1 MKSTKILLAAFA
13 SLLLVA
19 SCEKTNGPTGTAA
32 VGFKSAEIETG
43 LGAEYIY
50 IPLSVA
56 GDATAYP
63 CTVNIEV
70 KEYSGSFA
78 AKEDVDYIIT
88 SKDIV
93 VASAESKPSIEI
105 RILNPEDA
113 DELRFALDIKGASV
127 SSEMVAST
135 LIRCAKSEL
144 DRVCGT
150 YSVVGTSDGAAYS
163 EKWKISNDNG
173 TILISGIYGEK
184 DGIVG
189 TYEDGVVSFELGGGN
204 PIGAYNFSGI
214 GEAYVAPAFG
224 YLADDGR
231 FKVASG
237 GTLVGKVSEDFK
249 SIVWQIKE
257 PYGLILAVYS
267 YDDARKLLGVYK
279 PALYINDNTITKVK

>member
-43 LGAEYIY
+43 LGSEYIY

-173 TILISGIYGEK
+173 DILISGIYGEK
-184 DGIVG
+184 DGLVG
-189 TYEDGVVSFELGGGN
+189 TYKDGVVSFELGGGN
-204 PIGAYNFSGI
+204 PIGAYNFTNI

-224 YLADDGR
+224 YETGGQ
-231 FKVASG
+231 FKVAS

-249 SIVWQIKE
+249 SIVWQIEE

>member
-150 YSVVGTSDGAAYS
+150 DSVVGTSDGAAYS

-173 TILISGIYGEK
+173 AILISGIYGEK
-184 DGIVG
+184 DGLVG
-189 TYEDGVVSFELGGGN
+189 TYKDGVVSFELGGEN
-204 PIGAYNFSGI
+204 PIVAYNFDGI

-224 YLADDGR
+224 YVADGKFR
-231 FKVASG
+231 VAS

-267 YDDARKLLGVYK
+267 YDDARTLLGVYK
-279 PALYINDNTITKVK
+279 PVLYIKDNTITKVK

>member
-43 LGAEYIY
+43 LGSEYIY

-135 LIRCAKSEL
+135 LIKCAKSEL

-173 TILISGIYGEK
+173 AILISGIYGET
-184 DGIVG
+184 DGLVG
-189 TYEDGVVSFELGGGN
+189 TYKDGVVSFELGGEN
-204 PIGAYNFSGI
+204 VIGAYNFTGL
-214 GEAYVAPAFG
+214 GVAYVAPAFG
-224 YLADDGR
+224 YEGSDGK
-231 FKVASG
+231 FKVAS

-249 SIVWQIKE
+249 SIVWQIEE

>member
-19 SCEKTNGPTGTAA
+19 SCEKTNDPTGTAA

-43 LGAEYIY
+43 LGTEYIY

-135 LIRCAKSEL
+135 LIRCAKSDQ

-163 EKWKISNDNG
+163 EKWKISNVNG
-173 TILISGIYGEK
+173 AIAISGIYGEK
-184 DGIVG
+184 DGLVG
-189 TYEDGVVSFELGGGN
+189 TYKDGVVSFELGGGN
-204 PIGAYNFSGI
+204 PIGEYEFNGI
-214 GEAYVAPAFG
+214 GDAYVAPAFG
-224 YLADDGR
+224 YVAGDR
-231 FKVASG
+231 FKVAS
-237 GTLVGKVSEDFK
+237 GTLVGKVSKDFK
-249 SIVWQIKE
+249 SIVWQIEE

-267 YDDARKLLGVYK
+267 YDDARTLLGVYK

>member
-150 YSVVGTSDGAAYS
+150 YAVVGTSDGAAYS

-173 TILISGIYGEK
+173 AILISGIYGEK
-184 DGIVG
+184 DGLVG
-189 TYEDGVVSFELGGGN
+189 TYKDGVVSFELGGEN
-204 PIGAYNFSGI
+204 PIVAYNFDGI

-224 YLADDGR
+224 YVADGKFR
-231 FKVASG
+231 VAS

-267 YDDARKLLGVYK
+267 YDDARTLLGVYQ
-279 PALYINDNTITKVK
+279 PVLYIKDNTITKVK

>member
-13 SLLLVA
+13 SLFLVA

-173 TILISGIYGEK
+173 AILISGIYGEK
-184 DGIVG
+184 DGLVG
-189 TYEDGVVSFELGGGN
+189 TYKDGVVSFELGGEN
-204 PIGAYNFSGI
+204 PIVAYNFDGI

-224 YLADDGR
+224 YVADGKFR
-231 FKVASG
+231 VAS

-267 YDDARKLLGVYK
+267 YDDARTLLAVYK
-279 PALYINDNTITKVK
+279 PVLYIKDNTITKVK

>member
-13 SLLLVA
+13 SLFLVA

-63 CTVNIEV
+63 CTGNIEV

-93 VASAESKPSIEI
+93 VTSAESKPSIEI

-173 TILISGIYGEK
+173 AILISGIYGEK
-184 DGIVG
+184 DGLVG
-189 TYEDGVVSFELGGGN
+189 TYKDGVVSFELGGEN
-204 PIGAYNFSGI
+204 PIGAYNFTGI

-224 YLADDGR
+224 YVADGK
-231 FKVASG
+231 FKVAS

-267 YDDARKLLGVYK
+267 YDDARTLLGVYQ
-279 PALYINDNTITKVK
+279 PVLYIKDNTITKVK

>member
-43 LGAEYIY
+43 LGTEYIY

-135 LIRCAKSEL
+135 LIRCAKSDQ

-163 EKWKISNDNG
+163 EKWKISNVNG
-173 TILISGIYGEK
+173 AIAISGIYGEK
-184 DGIVG
+184 DGLVG
-189 TYEDGVVSFELGGGN
+189 TYKDGVVSFELGGGN
-204 PIGAYNFSGI
+204 PIGEYEFNGI
-214 GEAYVAPAFG
+214 GDAYVAPAFG
-224 YLADDGR
+224 YVAGDR
-231 FKVASG
+231 FKVAS
-237 GTLVGKVSEDFK
+237 GTLVGKVSKDFK
-249 SIVWQIKE
+249 SIVWQIEE

-267 YDDARKLLGVYK
+267 YDDARTLLGVYK

>member
-135 LIRCAKSEL
+135 LIRCAKSDQ

-163 EKWKISNDNG
+163 EKWKISSDNG
-173 TILISGIYGEK
+173 AILISGIYGET
-184 DGIVG
+184 DGLVG
-189 TYEDGVVSFELGGGN
+189 TYEDGVVSFELGGEN
-204 PIGAYNFSGI
+204 VIGAYNFTGL
-214 GEAYVAPAFG
+214 GVAYVAPAFG
-224 YLADDGR
+224 YEGSDGK
-231 FKVASG
+231 FKVAS

-249 SIVWQIKE
+249 SIVWQIEE

>member
-43 LGAEYIY
+43 LGTEYIY

-135 LIRCAKSEL
+135 LIRCAKSDQ

-163 EKWKISNDNG
+163 EKWKISNVNG
-173 TILISGIYGEK
+173 AIAIFGIYGET
-184 DGIVG
+184 DGLVG
-189 TYEDGVVSFELGGGN
+189 TYKDGVVSFELGGGN
-204 PIGAYNFSGI
+204 PIGAYKFEGI

-224 YLADDGR
+224 YVAGDR
-231 FKVASG
+231 FKVAS

-249 SIVWQIKE
+249 SIVWQIEE

>member
-43 LGAEYIY
+43 LGSEYIY

-173 TILISGIYGEK
+173 AILISGIYGEK
-184 DGIVG
+184 DGLVG

-214 GEAYVAPAFG
+214 GKAYVAPAFG
-224 YLADDGR
+224 YETGGQ
-231 FKVASG
+231 FKVAS
-237 GTLVGKVSEDFK
+237 GTLVGKVSKDFK
-249 SIVWQIKE
+249 SIVWQIEE

>member
-43 LGAEYIY
+43 LGSEYIY

-93 VASAESKPSIEI
+93 VASAESKPNIEI

-173 TILISGIYGEK
+173 AILISGIYGEK
-184 DGIVG
+184 DGLVG

-204 PIGAYNFSGI
+204 PIGAHNFSSGI
-214 GEAYVAPAFG
+214 GKAYVAPAFG
-224 YLADDGR
+224 YETGGQ
-231 FKVASG
+231 FKVAS
-237 GTLVGKVSEDFK
+237 GTLVGKVSKDFK
-249 SIVWQIKE
+249 SIVWQIEE

>member
-43 LGAEYIY
+43 LGSEYIY

-63 CTVNIEV
+63 CTVDIEV

-173 TILISGIYGEK
+173 AILISGIYGEK
-184 DGIVG
+184 DGLVG
-189 TYEDGVVSFELGGGN
+189 TYKDGVVSFELGGGN

-214 GEAYVAPAFG
+214 GKAYVAPAFG
-224 YLADDGR
+224 QKTGGQ
-231 FKVASG
+231 FKVAS
-237 GTLVGKVSEDFK
+237 GTLVGKVSKDFK
-249 SIVWQIKE
+249 SIVWQIEE

>member
-1 MKSTKILLAAFA
+1 MKATKILLAAFA

-32 VGFKSAEIETG
+32 DGFKSPAIETR

-78 AKEDVDYIIT
+78 AKEDVEYIIT

-93 VASAESKPSIEI
+93 VASAESKHSIEI

-173 TILISGIYGEK
+173 AILISGIYGEK
-184 DGIVG
+184 DGLVG
-189 TYEDGVVSFELGGGN
+189 TYKDGVVSFELGGEN
-204 PIGAYNFSGI
+204 PIVAYNFDGI

-224 YLADDGR
+224 YVADGKFR
-231 FKVASG
+231 VAS

-267 YDDARKLLGVYK
+267 YDDARTLLGVYQHVI
-279 PALYINDNTITKVK
+279 YIKDNTITKVK

>member
-19 SCEKTNGPTGTAA
+19 SCEKTNGPIGTAA

-135 LIRCAKSEL
+135 LIRCAKSDQ

-173 TILISGIYGEK
+173 DILISGIYGEK
-184 DGIVG
+184 DGLVG
-189 TYEDGVVSFELGGGN
+189 KYEDGVVSFELGGGN
-204 PIGAYNFSGI
+204 PIGAYKFEGI

-224 YLADDGR
+224 YVAGDR
-231 FKVASG
+231 FKVAS
-237 GTLVGKVSEDFK
+237 GTLVGKVSKDFK
-249 SIVWQIKE
+249 SIVWQIEE

>member
-173 TILISGIYGEK
+173 AILISGIYGEK
-184 DGIVG
+184 DGLVG
-189 TYEDGVVSFELGGGN
+189 TYKDGVVSFELGGEN
-204 PIGAYNFSGI
+204 PIGAYNFDGI

-224 YLADDGR
+224 YVADGEFR
-231 FKVASG
+231 VAS

-267 YDDARKLLGVYK
+267 YDDARTLLGVYK
-279 PALYINDNTITKVK
+279 PVLYIKDNTITKVK

>member
-173 TILISGIYGEK
+173 DILISGIYGEK
-184 DGIVG
+184 DGLVG
-189 TYEDGVVSFELGGGN
+189 TSKDGVVSFELGGGN
-204 PIGAYNFSGI
+204 PIGAYNFTNI
-214 GEAYVAPAFG
+214 GAAYVAPAFG
-224 YLADDGR
+224 YETGGQ
-231 FKVASG
+231 FKVAS

-249 SIVWQIKE
+249 SIVWQIEE

>member
-173 TILISGIYGEK
+173 AILISGIYGEK
-184 DGIVG
+184 DGLVG
-189 TYEDGVVSFELGGGN
+189 TYKDGVVSFELGGEN
-204 PIGAYNFSGI
+204 PIVAYNFDGI

-224 YLADDGR
+224 YVADGKFR
-231 FKVASG
+231 VAS
-237 GTLVGKVSEDFK
+237 GTLVGKVSKDFK

-267 YDDARKLLGVYK
+267 YDDARTLLGVYK
-279 PALYINDNTITKVK
+279 PVLYIKDNTITKVK

>member
-13 SLLLVA
+13 SLFLVA
-19 SCEKTNGPTGTAA
+19 SCEKTNGPTGTVA

-173 TILISGIYGEK
+173 AILISGIYGEK
-184 DGIVG
+184 DGLVG
-189 TYEDGVVSFELGGGN
+189 TYKDGVVSFELGGEN
-204 PIGAYNFSGI
+204 TIGAYNFTGI

-224 YLADDGR
+224 YYLADDDR
-231 FKVASG
+231 FKVAS

-267 YDDARKLLGVYK
+267 YDDARTLLGVYQ
-279 PALYINDNTITKVK
+279 PVLYIKDNTITKVK

>member
-43 LGAEYIY
+43 LGSEYIY

-113 DELRFALDIKGASV
+113 DELRFALDIKGASIT
-127 SSEMVAST
+127 SEMVAST
-135 LIRCAKSEL
+135 LIRCAKSDQ

-173 TILISGIYGEK
+173 AILISGIYGET
-184 DGIVG
+184 DGLVG
-189 TYEDGVVSFELGGGN
+189 TYEDGVVSFELGGEN
-204 PIGAYNFSGI
+204 VIGAYNFTGL
-214 GEAYVAPAFG
+214 GVAYVAPAFG
-224 YLADDGR
+224 YEGSDGK
-231 FKVASG
+231 FKVAS

-249 SIVWQIKE
+249 SIVWQIEE

>member
-135 LIRCAKSEL
+135 LIKCAKSEL

-173 TILISGIYGEK
+173 AILISGIYGEK
-184 DGIVG
+184 DGLVG
-189 TYEDGVVSFELGGGN
+189 KYEDGVVSFELGGGN
-204 PIGAYNFSGI
+204 PIAAYDFQDI
-214 GEAYVAPAFG
+214 GPAYVAPAFG
-224 YLADDGR
+224 YVASGK

-249 SIVWQIKE
+249 SIVWQFEE

-267 YDDARKLLGVYK
+267 YDDARTLLGVFK
-279 PALYINDNTITKVK
+279 PVLYINDNTITKVK

>member
-163 EKWKISNDNG
+163 EKWEISNNNG
-173 TILISGIYGEK
+173 AILISGIYGEK
-184 DGIVG
+184 DGLVG
-189 TYEDGVVSFELGGGN
+189 KYEDGVVSFELGGGN
-204 PIGAYNFSGI
+204 PIGAYKFEGI
-214 GEAYVAPAFG
+214 GPAYVAPAFG
-224 YLADDGR
+224 YVADGG
-231 FKVASG
+231 FKVANG

-249 SIVWQIKE
+249 SIVWQFEE

-267 YDDARKLLGVYK
+267 YDDARTLLGVYK

>member
-173 TILISGIYGEK
+173 AILISGIYGEK
-184 DGIVG
+184 DGLVG
-189 TYEDGVVSFELGGGN
+189 TYKDGVVSFELGGEN
-204 PIGAYNFSGI
+204 PIGAYNFNGI

-224 YLADDGR
+224 YVSDGR
-231 FKVASG
+231 FKVAS

-267 YDDARKLLGVYK
+267 YDDARTLLGVYQ
-279 PALYINDNTITKVK
+279 PALYIKDNTITKVK

>member
-43 LGAEYIY
+43 LGSEYIY

-135 LIRCAKSEL
+135 LIRCAKSDQ

-163 EKWKISNDNG
+163 EKWKISSDNG
-173 TILISGIYGEK
+173 AILISGIYGET
-184 DGIVG
+184 DGLVG
-189 TYEDGVVSFELGGGN
+189 TYEDGVVSFELGGEN
-204 PIGAYNFSGI
+204 VIGEYNFTGL
-214 GEAYVAPAFG
+214 GVAYVAPAFG
-224 YLADDGR
+224 YEGSDGK
-231 FKVASG
+231 FKVAS

-249 SIVWQIKE
+249 SIVWQIEE

>member
-70 KEYSGSFA
+70 KEYSGAFA

-127 SSEMVAST
+127 SSDMVAST

-173 TILISGIYGEK
+173 AILISGIYGEK
-184 DGIVG
+184 DGLVG
-189 TYEDGVVSFELGGGN
+189 TYKDGVVSFELGGEN
-204 PIGAYNFSGI
+204 PIVAYNFDGI

-224 YLADDGR
+224 YVADGKFR
-231 FKVASG
+231 VAS

-267 YDDARKLLGVYK
+267 YDDARTLLGVYQ
-279 PALYINDNTITKVK
+279 PVLYIKDNTITKVK

>member
-1 MKSTKILLAAFA
+1 MKSSKILLAAFA

-173 TILISGIYGEK
+173 AILISGIYGEK
-184 DGIVG
+184 DGLVG
-189 TYEDGVVSFELGGGN
+189 TYKDGVVSFELGGEN
-204 PIGAYNFSGI
+204 PIVAYNFDGI

-224 YLADDGR
+224 YVADGKFR
-231 FKVASG
+231 VAS

-267 YDDARKLLGVYK
+267 YDDARTLLGVYK
-279 PALYINDNTITKVK
+279 PVLYIKDNTITKVK

>member
-135 LIRCAKSEL
+135 LIKCAKSEL

-173 TILISGIYGEK
+173 AILISGIYGET
-184 DGIVG
+184 DGLVG
-189 TYEDGVVSFELGGGN
+189 TYEDGVVSFELGGEN
-204 PIGAYNFSGI
+204 VIGAYNFTGL
-214 GEAYVAPAFG
+214 GVAYVAPAFG
-224 YLADDGR
+224 YEGSDGK
-231 FKVASG
+231 FKVAS

-249 SIVWQIKE
+249 SIVWQIEE

>member
-173 TILISGIYGEK
+173 AILISGIYGEIGGLK
-184 DGIVG
+184 G
-189 TYEDGVVSFELGGGN
+189 TYKDGVVSFELGGEN
-204 PIGAYNFSGI
+204 EIGAYNFTGL
-214 GEAYVAPAFG
+214 GVAYVAPAFG
-224 YLADDGR
+224 YEGSDGK
-231 FKVASG
+231 FKVAS

-249 SIVWQIKE
+249 SIVWQIEE

-267 YDDARKLLGVYK
+267 YDDARTLLGVYK

>member
-1 MKSTKILLAAFA
+1 M
-13 SLLLVA
+13 
-19 SCEKTNGPTGTAA
+19 
-32 VGFKSAEIETG
+32 
-43 LGAEYIY
+43 
-50 IPLSVA
+50 
-56 GDATAYP
+56 
-63 CTVNIEV
+63 
-70 KEYSGSFA
+70 
-78 AKEDVDYIIT
+78 
-88 SKDIV
+88 
-93 VASAESKPSIEI
+93 ASAESKPSIEI

-173 TILISGIYGEK
+173 AILISGIYGEK
-184 DGIVG
+184 DGLVG
-189 TYEDGVVSFELGGGN
+189 TYKDGVVSFELGGEN
-204 PIGAYNFSGI
+204 PIGAYNFTGI

-224 YLADDGR
+224 YVADGK
-231 FKVASG
+231 FKVAS

-267 YDDARKLLGVYK
+267 YDDARTLLGVYQ
-279 PALYINDNTITKVK
+279 PVLYIKDNTITKVK

>member
-173 TILISGIYGEK
+173 AILISGIYGET
-184 DGIVG
+184 DGLVG
-189 TYEDGVVSFELGGGN
+189 TYEDGVVSFELGGKN
-204 PIGAYNFSGI
+204 VIGAYNFTGL
-214 GEAYVAPAFG
+214 GVAYVAPAFG
-224 YLADDGR
+224 YEGSDGK
-231 FKVASG
+231 FKVAS

-249 SIVWQIKE
+249 SIVWQFEE

>member
-13 SLLLVA
+13 SLFLAA

-173 TILISGIYGEK
+173 AILISGIYGEK
-184 DGIVG
+184 DGLVG
-189 TYEDGVVSFELGGGN
+189 TYKDGVVSFELGGEN
-204 PIGAYNFSGI
+204 PIGAYNFTGI

-224 YLADDGR
+224 YVADGKFR
-231 FKVASG
+231 VAS

-267 YDDARKLLGVYK
+267 YDDARTLLAVYQ
-279 PALYINDNTITKVK
+279 PVLYIKDNTITKVK